1 MGEGAAPYASYRHD
15 LLDGL
20 VAALTLKPI
29 PAKKLLSALEAT
41 PTSPGLRRR
50 SSSAAVVRGETH
62 TIGGET
68 YEVVDQLNLGGNA
81 SITRVKDAR
90 GDGCACICSHI
101 TYTYIHICISYHT
114 HTHRYVLKTSNEAA
128 IMSEVAARKAVG
140 WNRHDDFLLKVS
152 SKPDTS

>member
-1 MGEGAAPYASYRHD
+1 MGEGSAPYVSYRYE
-15 LLDGL
+15 LLDEL

-29 PAKKLLSALEAT
+29 PAKKLLSALQAT
-41 PTSPGLRRR
+41 PTSPGLRSR

-90 GDGCACICSHI
+90 GDGCACICPHI
-101 TYTYIHICISYHT
+101 TYTYMHT
-114 HTHRYVLKTSNEAA
+114 HMHMHMHILQ
-128 IMSEVAARKAVG
+128 KAVRG
-140 WNRHDDFLLKVS
+140 
-152 SKPDTS
+152 